1 MLVIGLCGGSGSGK
15 STVTKKFEKYGV
27 VSIDAD
33 KVYRELLFSGSTLL
47 LQLKNAFGDK
57 IINDDGTLNKKELS
71 AIVFSDYEKE
81 HYLPV
86 LNSITHAAIIS
97 ETERRI
103 EEFRQNGSIPAVIFD
118 APLLFEAG
126 FDKKCDIIIAVTAD
140 TETRIERIM
149 MRDNITKEQAQQRI
163 SAQLS
168 DEFLIEHADYVI
180 VNNGTAESLE
190 KRVSELAEYIF
201 K

>member
-15 STVTKKFEKYGV
+15 STVTKKFEKYGI

-33 KVYRELLFSGSTLL
+33 KVYRELLFSGSALL

-71 AIVFSDYEKE
+71 AIVFSNYGKA

-86 LNSITHAAIIS
+86 LNSITHAAIIF

-180 VNNGTAESLE
+180 VNNGSAESLE
-190 KRVSELAEYIF
+190 NRVSELAEYIF